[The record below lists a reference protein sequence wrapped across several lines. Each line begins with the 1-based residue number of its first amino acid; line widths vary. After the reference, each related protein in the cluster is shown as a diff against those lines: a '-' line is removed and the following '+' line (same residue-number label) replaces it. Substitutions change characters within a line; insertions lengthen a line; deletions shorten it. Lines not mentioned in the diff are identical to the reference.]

1 MIEKTAVL
9 RRLLQQP
16 GLIQAPG
23 CYDAFSA
30 RLVQRAGFDVAY
42 MTGFGAS
49 ASVLGLPDTGYMSF
63 AEVLNHARNM
73 AAAIEI
79 PLIADADTGYGNAMN
94 VFRTVR
100 AYAHAGIAAVQ
111 LEDQVAP
118 KKCGH
123 TKGKAVISLP
133 EAAAKIR
140 AAVDAR
146 AEHDIVIIA
155 RTDARAI
162 HGVDDALA
170 RCRAFEDAGADV
182 IFFEAPESSA
192 ELQQVR
198 QAISAPLLANL
209 VEGGKTPFLGR
220 AQLEALGIKLAIYPV
235 SLLLGVAKT
244 MQGLLADL
252 KAQDHF
258 DPFARQASFEE
269 LKTLVGFDEYY
280 AMEDKYAV

>member
-1 MIEKTAVL
+1 MTDHTAAL
-9 RRLLQQP
+9 RALLKRP

-30 RLVQRAGFDVAY
+30 RLVQRAGFDAAY

-63 AEVLNHARNM
+63 AEVLNQARNM
-73 AAAIEI
+73 AAAIDI

-94 VFRTVR
+94 VLRTVR
-100 AYAHAGIAAVQ
+100 AYAQAGIAAVQ

-133 EAAAKIR
+133 EATAKIR

-146 AEHDIVIIA
+146 AERDIVIVA
-155 RTDARAI
+155 RTDARAV
-162 HGVDDALA
+162 HGFDDALA
-170 RCRAFEDAGADV
+170 RCRAFEQAGADV
-182 IFFEAPESSA
+182 IFFEAPESKE
-192 ELQQVR
+192 ELQRVG
-198 QAISAPLLANL
+198 QALRVPLLVNL
-209 VEGGKTPFLGR
+209 VEGGRTPFLGR
-220 AQLEALGIKLAIYPV
+220 KELEALGFKLAIYPA
-235 SLLLGVAKT
+235 SLLMGVART
-244 MQGLLADL
+244 MQELLAEL
-252 KAQDHF
+252 KERDAF
-258 DPFARQASFEE
+258 DPFARQVSFEE